1 MSFTEVMEDIGR
13 AIDVVGVVI
22 IIGGIV
28 YTTAE
33 LGIRRS
39 WNTDGYAR
47 YRRGIGRAILLGLE
61 ILIAADII
69 RTIAV
74 TPTFQ
79 SIGVLALIVL
89 VRTFLSFTLT
99 LETEGRWPWERRP
112 EP

>member
-1 MSFTEVMEDIGR
+1 MSFTEVMEDVGR
-13 AIDVVGVVI
+13 VVDVAGVVI

-33 LGIRRS
+33 IGLRHA
-39 WNTDGYAR
+39 WNADGYTR
-47 YRRGIGRAILLGLE
+47 YRRGIGRSILLGLE
-61 ILIAADII
+61 LLIAADII

-99 LETEGRWPWERRP
+99 LEIEGRWPWQRRP
-112 EP
+112 EA